1 MHIFYL
7 IIKDEI
13 KQQTNNLS
21 SHLGIIP
28 CVILAIHMKAKFYKI
43 EGS

>member
-13 KQQTNNLS
+13 KTTKKILF

-28 CVILAIHMKAKFYKI
+28 CEILTIHMKAKSYKI